1 MSAKAY
7 RTAIAEFEEIR
18 HEVVAAADAL
28 TRLAECLRDHPMRLK
43 KTSGDLQAA
52 LHLEQLLTRFEE
64 ARERARTAYLEM
76 PSTMRKDIEPPPP
89 LTELARA
96 SDISVRSTCAGAGA
110 ITCRTRM
117 ADQSW

>member
-1 MSAKAY
+1 MSTEAY

-43 KTSGDLQAA
+43 RTSGDLQAA
-52 LHLEQLLTRFEE
+52 LHLEELLTRFEE

-76 PSTMRKDIEPPPP
+76 PSATRRDIDPPP
-89 LTELARA
+89 
-96 SDISVRSTCAGAGA
+96 
-110 ITCRTRM
+110 
-117 ADQSW
+117 

>member
-1 MSAKAY
+1 MEALVSAEAY

-18 HEVVAAADAL
+18 REVVAVADAL

-52 LHLEQLLTRFEE
+52 LHLEELLTRFED

-76 PSTMRKDIEPPPP
+76 PSTTRRDFEPPP
-89 LTELARA
+89 
-96 SDISVRSTCAGAGA
+96 
-110 ITCRTRM
+110 
-117 ADQSW
+117 